1 MIDLER
7 ARRARGLTK
16 SELARRAGIPV
27 RDVRR
32 IENTVGYDP
41 RFSRAVALADA
52 LGVKVDDLRGDTA
65 EAPIDDTAPT
75 DAGRRE
81 AVGADHTGAYN
92 RCRR

>member
-32 IENTVGYDP
+32 IENTAGYDP

-52 LGVKVDDLRGDTA
+52 LGVKVDDLRK
-65 EAPIDDTAPT
+65 DTAPT

-81 AVGADHTGAYN
+81 AVGADHTGA
-92 RCRR
+92 